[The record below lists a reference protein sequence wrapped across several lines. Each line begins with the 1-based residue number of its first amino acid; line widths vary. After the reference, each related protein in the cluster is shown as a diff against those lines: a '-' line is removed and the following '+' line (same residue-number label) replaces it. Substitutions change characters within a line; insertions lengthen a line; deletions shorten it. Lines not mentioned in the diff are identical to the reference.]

1 MLGEI
6 ARLDFPDED
15 MLDAVTLAIVEQKS
29 RYSKV
34 IISSF
39 GRFIRPAFFC
49 ACPTSPYCA
58 LFLLCSLL

>member
-1 MLGEI
+1 VLGEI

-34 IISSF
+34 IISCF
-39 GRFIRPAFFC
+39 CRFIRPALLF
-49 ACPTSPYCA
+49 ACFKSSCCILT
-58 LFLLCSLL
+58 